1 MKKIRVIIN
10 PISGSGKQKK
20 AEFTLR
26 KHLNTQF
33 FESEILYSEYAG
45 HLSILAKEAAEKNY
59 DAVIVVGGD
68 GSVNE
73 ATQALTGTETA
84 LGIIPIGSGNGLA
97 RFLKIPMNITQA
109 VHRINAFQQK
119 RIDTADINTH
129 KFVNLAG
136 IGFDAHVAKQF
147 ELSHQRGFRNYAK
160 ISLREFFKYREQHYK
175 ISLDGKAIETTAF
188 MIVFANSNQF
198 GNNFVIAPQAKIDDA
213 KLDVC
218 IIQKPK
224 LYQIPTVLLKII
236 CKKAHTSRLVKIH
249 KASQITIE
257 LSKKTILNKD
267 GEALEQD
274 KEIRIKVN
282 PLSLSVII

>member
-10 PISGSGKQKK
+10 PISGSGRQKK
-20 AEFTLR
+20 AEYSIR
-26 KHLNTQF
+26 KHLNAQF

-45 HLSILAKEAAEKNY
+45 HLSVLAQEAANKNY
-59 DAVIVVGGD
+59 DAVVVVGGD

-73 ATQALTGTETA
+73 ATQALTGTKTA

-97 RFLKIPMNITQA
+97 RFLKIPMNSTKA
-109 VHRINAFQQK
+109 VHRINLFERKQ
-119 RIDTADINTH
+119 IDTADINAH

-136 IGFDAHVAKQF
+136 VGFDAHVAKQF

-160 ISLREFFKYREQHYK
+160 ISLREFFKYREQDYT
-175 ISLDGKAIETTAF
+175 ISLDGKLINTKAF

-213 KLDVC
+213 MLDVC
-218 IIQKPK
+218 IIKKPK
-224 LYQIPTVLLKII
+224 LYQIPIVLLKIMR
-236 CKKAHTSRLVKIH
+236 KKVHTSHLVIIH
-249 KASQITIE
+249 KASEISIDLHKTTIV
-257 LSKKTILNKD
+257 NKD

-274 KEIRIKVN
+274 KQLRIKVN